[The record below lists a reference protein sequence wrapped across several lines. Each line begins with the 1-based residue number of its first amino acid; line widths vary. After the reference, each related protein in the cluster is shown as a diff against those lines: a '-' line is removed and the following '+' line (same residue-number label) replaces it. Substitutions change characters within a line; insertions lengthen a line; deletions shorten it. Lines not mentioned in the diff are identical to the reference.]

1 MTSQP
6 LDAGLSLRLDE
17 LDDKNGAPTS
27 WLEVRD
33 VVQSILTSMDGDFRR
48 EDVKLFAE
56 VEALAQFIRSAK
68 SEIAALC
75 PEQLGTDH
83 ILTATDELDAV
94 VSATEE
100 ATNAIME
107 AAETIE
113 EVAERLH
120 DEAANPLTAATTKI
134 YEACSFQDITG
145 QRIAKVVAALKEIE
159 IKVEAIVATFD
170 DDHERAEQRR
180 RRAAENAG
188 APEAEGSTATGETL
202 HGPQLPEQANN
213 QDDIDALFD

>member
-1 MTSQP
+1 MSSQP

-17 LDDKNGAPTS
+17 LGDRNGAPTS

-33 VVQSILTSMDGDFRR
+33 VVQSILTSMDGDFHR

-56 VEALAQFIRSAK
+56 VEALAQFIRTAK
-68 SEIAALC
+68 SEIAALR
-75 PEQLGTDH
+75 PEQLQTEH
-83 ILTATDELDAV
+83 IQTATNELDAV

-113 EVAERLH
+113 EVAERLD
-120 DEAANPLTAATTKI
+120 DETADALSAASTKI

-145 QRIAKVVAALKEIE
+145 QRIAKVVAALQEIE
-159 IKVEAIVATFD
+159 IRVDAIVATFD
-170 DDHERAEQRR
+170 DDGERAEQRR
-180 RRAAENAG
+180 QREAGHAAAG
-188 APEAEGSTATGETL
+188 EAEATTVVSELL
-202 HGPQLPEQANN
+202 HGPQLPEQANS